1 MIEARN
7 LRKTY
12 GSQVA
17 VDDLSFDV
25 RPGLVTGFLGADGA
39 GKSTT
44 IRLMLGLAFGGGQTR
59 FDGAPYHRLRQP
71 MRTVGAVGDVR
82 AFHPGRRARAHLRM
96 LAAAQDITAARV
108 EEVLDW
114 VGLAEVA
121 DRRLRNYSMGMSQR
135 LALGAALLGDPRVL
149 ILDEPTEGLD
159 PAGTKWLRGFLRAF
173 AAEGR
178 IVFVAGNDV
187 AALAQMADHLVVI
200 EHGRLV
206 ADEPTA
212 VFVGRHEVGELV
224 LIRTPHL
231 ERLGRLLSATG
242 ARVRRAE
249 DHQLAVAGLD
259 LATVGDLAFRNG
271 IVVHQLSTGMAT
283 LDTPFDDLSAT
294 AWAEPRIPAQSAP
307 RRDWGDTGPLLS
319 GDDTQTFSIADL
331 FGGSG
336 TKADQDAGGQYSGGQ
351 YSGGTPPGTG
361 SRPMPGQ
368 STGDRYFAWN
378 EGETK

>member
-12 GSQVA
+12 GSRLA

-25 RPGLVTGFLGADGA
+25 RPGLVTGFLGPDGA

-44 IRLMLGLAFGGGQTR
+44 IRLMLGLSFGTGQTR
-59 FDGAPYHRLRQP
+59 FDGVPYHRLRPP

-96 LAAAQDITAARV
+96 LAAAQGITRARV
-108 EEVLDW
+108 DEVLEW

-121 DRRLRNYSMGMSQR
+121 DRRLRSYSLGMSQR

-159 PAGTKWLRGFLRAF
+159 PAGAKWLRGFLRAF

-187 AALAQMADHLVVI
+187 SALAQMADHLVVI
-200 EHGRLV
+200 AQGRLV

-224 LIRTPHL
+224 LVRTPHL

-249 DHQLAVAGLD
+249 DHQLAVSGLD

-271 IVVHQLSTGMAT
+271 IVLHQLSSGVAT
-283 LDTPFDDLSAT
+283 LDAPFDEPGGAT
-294 AWAEPRIPAQSAP
+294 WGEALIPAQSPP
-307 RRDWGDTGPLLS
+307 RHEVDRSWLAAEE
-319 GDDTQTFSIADL
+319 TQSFSIPDL
-331 FGGSG
+331 L
-336 TKADQDAGGQYSGGQ
+336 A
-351 YSGGTPPGTG
+351 
-361 SRPMPGQ
+361 R
-368 STGDRYFAWN
+368 N
-378 EGETK
+378 EGENR